1 MLSNVEDFRALLT
14 SSLYASSLV
23 VTVANPVLQQILEA
37 ADRAVKDYTHR
48 DLEQHSYTDYYD
60 GTGLPDLPLRQRPV
74 STITSVKVDPNGY
87 YGDGPDAFPV
97 GSLLTLGTDYVLV
110 RDEPR
115 YAGAGKSKS
124 GILRRAR
131 GVALSSNAFWDW
143 PGPWMGLRKGTLT
156 AARAPFW
163 PFGYGNVQV
172 VYTAGYA
179 PGSIPADL
187 RQAVNQL
194 AVEMFR
200 KGRYGYIPSSESLGE
215 YSYSLAV
222 QTLNSLADTKML
234 LANYREVAT
243 G

>member
-1 MLSNVEDFRALLT
+1 MLSNVEEFRNLLT
-14 SSLYASSLV
+14 SSLYATPLV
-23 VTVANPVLQQILEA
+23 VTVSNPVLQQILEA
-37 ADRAVKDYTHR
+37 ADRAVKDWCKR
-48 DLEQHSYTDYYD
+48 DLEQHTYTDYYC

-74 STITSVKVDPNGY
+74 SSITSLRLDQNGN
-87 YGDGPDAFPV
+87 YGDGPDAFPAD
-97 GSLLTLGTDYVLV
+97 SELTLGVDYVLV

-124 GILRRAR
+124 GIVRRVGGITTGAM
-131 GVALSSNAFWDW
+131 FWDY
-143 PGPWMGLRKGTLT
+143 PGPWQGLRKGTLT
-156 AARAPFW
+156 ASRAPYW
-163 PFGYGNVQV
+163 SYGNGNIQV
-172 VYTAGYA
+172 IYVAGFA

-222 QTLNSLADTKML
+222 QTLNSMADTKLL